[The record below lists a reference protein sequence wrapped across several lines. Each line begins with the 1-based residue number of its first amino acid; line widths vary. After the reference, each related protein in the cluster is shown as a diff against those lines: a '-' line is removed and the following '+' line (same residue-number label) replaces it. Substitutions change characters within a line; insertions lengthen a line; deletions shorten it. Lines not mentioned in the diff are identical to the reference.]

1 MLIEREAH
9 LPLTNTTQY
18 NYGVGLSVSSNF
30 DLINRKNQINKQY
43 EVAGAKDMLQS
54 QEDEIRQK

>member
-9 LPLTNTTQY
+9 LPLLIQHNIIME
-18 NYGVGLSVSSNF
+18 NFLLSLQF
-30 DLINRKNQINKQY
+30 LISLIERIKLTKY

>member
-1 MLIEREAH
+1 METFL
-9 LPLTNTTQY
+9 LVP
-18 NYGVGLSVSSNF
+18 NF
-30 DLINRKNQINKQY
+30 DLINRKNQINLAKY